1 MESAEIKQRIL
12 AAYPDAQ
19 IETDGA
25 DCNFNVTIV
34 SKAFA
39 GQSPIQRQRPILA
52 LFKED
57 IASGALHA
65 LSVKAKT
72 PPEAGS

>member
-1 MESAEIKQRIL
+1 MEPEEIKQRIL
-12 AAYPDAQ
+12 AEYPDAR

-34 SKAFA
+34 SEAFG
-39 GQSPIQRQRPILA
+39 GQTPIQRQRPVLA
-52 LFKED
+52 LFKDD

-65 LSVKAKT
+65 LSIKAKT
-72 PPEAGS
+72 PTEVGN

>member
-12 AAYPDAQ
+12 SAYPDAR

-34 SKAFA
+34 SEAFA
-39 GQSPIQRQRPILA
+39 GQSPIQRQRPVLA

-65 LSVKAKT
+65 LSVKART
-72 PPEAGS
+72 PEEADR

>member
-1 MESAEIKQRIL
+1 MESTEIKQRIL

-25 DCNFNVTIV
+25 DCNFNVTII
-34 SKAFA
+34 SDAFT
-39 GQSPIQRQRPILA
+39 GQSPLQRQRPVLA
-52 LFKED
+52 LFKDD

-65 LSVKAKT
+65 LSVKART
-72 PPEAGS
+72 PTEVSN